1 MKKYIPKTFLV
12 FCQRAAYIAKL
23 INYCINPLRTY
34 STKYK
39 ENRKKLLKSK
49 IEEIKLFLFLYTSSI
64 SSKLDRGILRF
75 YIRSLSASV
84 LVPTRCTRS
93 SFYRMERIED
103 DIDTKNHQIISI
115 RNTAQ
120 YIIFIQKHF
129 SFFNCLSIIYIEL
142 KKYR

>member
-1 MKKYIPKTFLV
+1 M
-12 FCQRAAYIAKL
+12 
-23 INYCINPLRTY
+23 
-34 STKYK
+34 
-39 ENRKKLLKSK
+39 KSK
-49 IEEIKLFLFLYTSSI
+49 IEEIKLFLFLYTSSF

-129 SFFNCLSIIYIEL
+129 SFFNGLSIIYIEFDSIY
-142 KKYR
+142 KKRKTFSYVLRFLNKVASSYSDVFYCFAPPQLNCLI